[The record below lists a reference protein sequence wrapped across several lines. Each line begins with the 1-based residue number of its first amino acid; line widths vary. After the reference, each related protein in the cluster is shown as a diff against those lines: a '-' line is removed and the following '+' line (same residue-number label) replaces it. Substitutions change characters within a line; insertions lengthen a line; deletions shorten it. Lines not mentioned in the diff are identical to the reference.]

1 MIYGERF
8 LSISNLDKIAYHY
21 ATEDFIRYY
30 LQFIAVDNKN
40 PQQINHTNKYDR
52 LDQLLRKNQ
61 QQQHV
66 KKDMFHN

>member
-30 LQFIAVDNKN
+30 L
-40 PQQINHTNKYDR
+40 
-52 LDQLLRKNQ
+52 
-61 QQQHV
+61 
-66 KKDMFHN
+66 